1 MMRRTALLTALSAVL
16 LFTAGLRADHHEGP
30 QYLEFRTYH
39 LSSAAELPKVD
50 GYLEKG
56 LLPALKRQGI
66 GPVGVFTDK
75 APEGPP
81 NVYLLIPFASIE
93 QFSAMQ
99 GKLDADA
106 GYQAAAADYFGVPQ
120 KEPRFSR
127 IESELLLSFEAFPR
141 ATVPEQKKQGKPR
154 LFELRSYESH
164 SEKMGALK
172 VEMFNSGE
180 VPIFLDCGIQP
191 VFMGRVLSGPK
202 MPNLTYMTVYSD
214 EDHMAEAWSK
224 FGPHP
229 DWKKLKAVEK
239 YKGTVSK
246 IHKTLLT
253 PRSYSGF

>member
-1 MMRRTALLTALSAVL
+1 MMRRTAILTAFSAALVL
-16 LFTAGLRADHHEGP
+16 TAGLRADHHNEQ

-50 GYLEKG
+50 TYLDQG
-56 LLPALKRQGI
+56 LLPALERQGI
-66 GPVGVFTDK
+66 GPVGVFTEQ
-75 APEGPP
+75 APEGAP
-81 NVYLLIPFASIE
+81 NVYLLIPLSSIE

-106 GYQAAAADYFGVPQ
+106 AYQTAAAEYFNTPQ

-127 IESELLLSFEAFPR
+127 IESELLLSFKAFPR
-141 ATVPEQKKQGKPR
+141 AHVPEQKKQGKPR

-164 SEKMGALK
+164 SEKMGAVK

-214 EDHMAEAWSK
+214 EDHLKEAWSK

-229 DWKKLKAVEK
+229 DWQKLKAVEK
-239 YKGTVSK
+239 YQGTVSK

-253 PRSYSGF
+253 PRPYSDF

>member
-1 MMRRTALLTALSAVL
+1 MMRRTTVLLAALAALSL
-16 LFTAGLRADHHEGP
+16 SAGSPAAQNEER

-50 GYLEKG
+50 AYFEKG
-56 LLPALKRQGI
+56 LLPALERQGI

-75 APEGPP
+75 APEGSP
-81 NVYLLIPFASIE
+81 NVYLLIPFSSIE
-93 QFSAMQ
+93 QFSVMQ

-106 GYQAAAADYFGVPQ
+106 AYQSAAAAYFDTPQ
-120 KEPRFSR
+120 KEPCFSR
-127 IESELLLSFEAFPR
+127 IESELLLSFAAFPR
-141 ATVPEQKKQGKPR
+141 AHVPEQKKQGKPR
-154 LFELRSYESH
+154 IFELRSYESH

-180 VPIFLDCGIQP
+180 VPTFLDCGIQP

-214 EDHMAEAWSK
+214 EKHLEEAWSK

-229 DWKKLKAVEK
+229 EWQKLRAVEK

-253 PRSYSGF
+253 PRPYSGF

>member
-1 MMRRTALLTALSAVL
+1 MRRTTFLTALAAACLIPSVL
-16 LFTAGLRADHHEGP
+16 PAAHHEEQ

-39 LSSAAELPKVD
+39 LSSADELGKVD
-50 GYLEKG
+50 AYLEKG

-66 GPVGVFTDK
+66 GPVGVFTDQ
-75 APEGPP
+75 APEGAP
-81 NVYLLIPFASIE
+81 NVYLLIPYASME
-93 QFSAMQ
+93 QFSEMQ
-99 GKLDADA
+99 GKLDADSA
-106 GYQAAAADYFGVPQ
+106 YQSAAAAYFNTPQ

-127 IESELLLSFEAFPR
+127 IESELMLSFKAFPR
-141 ATVPEQKKQGKPR
+141 AHVPAQQKKGKPR

-202 MPNLTYMTVYSD
+202 MPNLTYMTVYDD
-214 EDHMAEAWSK
+214 EDDLKESWSK

-229 DWKKLKAVEK
+229 DWQKLRAVEK

-253 PRSYSGF
+253 PRPYSGF